1 MAVEM
6 HSVLTD
12 QQMAAVMSE
21 VIDKAEVHNY
31 EKQVQLAP
39 RDQPLIF
46 STGLDSP
53 PSPASLFSVTPRPL
67 PHSRFIGPCPQVLEW
82 QNRGPEEP
90 ARIFVLHAT
99 SGNCLLKELPDESVR
114 VRRCNCPG

>member
-21 VIDKAEVHNY
+21 VMDKAEVHNY

-67 PHSRFIGPCPQVLEW
+67 PHSRFIGFCPQVLVW
-82 QNRGPEEP
+82 QSSGPHHTGPDIRPSCDIGQLHLQRTPGRIRQGEEM
-90 ARIFVLHAT
+90 
-99 SGNCLLKELPDESVR
+99 
-114 VRRCNCPG
+114 